1 MAKVIVLANRK
12 GGSGK
17 TTLAFNLSHAFKSK
31 KTFSEKILLI
41 DFDSQAHSTVYAG
54 INPFDVKYGIYEMI
68 VDYINT
74 GKYKDGKISMHNID
88 IIPSN
93 QNLAALEIELAHHE
107 ERNFVLKDLIIDFH
121 NEYDYIFIDTPPSL
135 GLLTINAL
143 NASDYLLIP
152 VKSDFL
158 SLVGLSQMM
167 EIYYKVNVENP
178 NLKILGVIPTMV
190 DKRTKISKEIIGEL
204 KKIFGDKK
212 VFTPLRNDVKLIESS
227 SHGIPIIKYAPK
239 SRASS
244 DIKKIAK
251 EIQELIK

>member
-1 MAKVIVLANRK
+1 MAKVIVFANRK

-17 TTLAFNLSHAFKSK
+17 TTLAFNLANIFKNS
-31 KTFSEKILLI
+31 LLI

-54 INPFDVKYGIYEMI
+54 INPFEVKYGIYEMI
-68 VDYINT
+68 IDYLNT
-74 GKYKDGKISMHNID
+74 GKYKDKKLNVHNID

-93 QNLAALEIELAHHE
+93 QNLSALEVELAHYN
-107 ERNFVLKDLIIDFH
+107 ERNFVLKDFLIDFH
-121 NEYDYIFIDTPPSL
+121 NKYDYIFIDTPPSL

-167 EIYYKVNVENP
+167 EIYYKVNIENP
-178 NLKILGVIPTMV
+178 SLKFLGVIPTMV
-190 DKRTKISKEIIGEL
+190 DKRTKISKEILDEL
-204 KKIFGDKK
+204 NKIFGEKK
-212 VFTPLRNDVKLIESS
+212 VLTALRNDVKLIESS
-227 SHGIPIIKYAPK
+227 SHGIPINKYSPK
-239 SRASS
+239 SRAAI